1 LYASKTARGTGPL
14 LLLDICVPVAGGP
27 NGCLASLEWSTTL
40 RGWIGDIQGVVTKHD
55 SLERIYAAERE
66 TDIIIFESARCYL
79 PDLPPNAECHS
90 TAVFSL
96 LPMLR
101 LYSWLNIVKTSFII
115 LVLTFTTIL
124 FAFDAQRLVI
134 GPIQRMTDL
143 VRRLAVNPLAAINE
157 TNMDDSEGG
166 LETMVLEKVRRRQTP
181 LTDPDSSAE
190 TICVSQL

>member
-1 LYASKTARGTGPL
+1 
-14 LLLDICVPVAGGP
+14 
-27 NGCLASLEWSTTL
+27 LAK
-40 RGWIGDIQGVVTKHD
+40 IF
-55 SLERIYAAERE
+55 AAERE
-66 TDIIIFESARCYL
+66 TDIAIYEASRCYL
-79 PDLPPNAECHS
+79 PNLPANAECHS

-96 LPMLR
+96 LPVLR
-101 LYSWLNIVKTSFII
+101 LYSWLNMIKTVFII

-166 LETMVLEKVRRRQTP
+166 LETMVLEKVGER
-181 LTDPDSSAE
+181 
-190 TICVSQL
+190 